1 MVPTGIYRNAD
12 EIRQL
17 LISHCS
23 ELVQEK
29 QEIKIAWGGM
39 QFSSIGFLRGYE
51 PQGAGAHCDV
61 LSVYLGVE
69 SSCFG
74 VSLGQITYFQVLAT
88 RLLTTDRAYKEML
101 EMEAILDT
109 KKTP

>member
-51 PQGAGAHCDV
+51 PQGEGAHGDV
-61 LSVYLGVE
+61 LSVYLDGEVVC
-69 SSCFG
+69 S
-74 VSLGQITYFQVLAT
+74 VSLAQITYFQVLAT
-88 RLLTTDRAYKEML
+88 RLLTPNQAYKEML